1 MKENQPTDTPDEKDD
16 FAALFEESFQEQTR
30 FTPGQ
35 MVEAAIVKIDPS
47 WIFLDVG
54 RKGEGYLDRK
64 EMLDADGNLTVQEGD
79 NVRAY
84 YLPSQGHDLHFT
96 TKMGSGPMGQAQL
109 RSACTSG
116 IPVEGTIIKEMKG
129 GFEVKISGGMRA
141 FCPYSQMGLRR
152 EESPAEQVGK
162 SFTFKVTECA
172 ARNVVLSR
180 RSIVEGERQVMAQAL
195 KETLKEGQRLQATV
209 TSIQKFGAFADVG
222 GIEGLIPVSE
232 IAWGRTENVG
242 DKLKVGQQVEV
253 IVKKIDWES
262 NRISLS
268 IKDALPDPWQN
279 AEQAWPMGTYHH
291 GTVTRLAP
299 FGAFVAVEDGVEGL
313 IHISR
318 LGAGR
323 RINHPRDVLEEGQR
337 VEVRVEAVD
346 RTNKKLS
353 LSLAEISR
361 AQEEEEADIK
371 AYMQQSSS
379 ASQGLGTLGE
389 LLKGKL
395 QARNG
400 K

>member
-1 MKENQPTDTPDEKDD
+1 MKENQPTDTPEEKDD

-35 MVEAAIVKIDPS
+35 MIEAAIVKIDLS

-64 EMLDADGNLTVQEGD
+64 EMIDADGNLTVKEGD

-242 DKLKVGQQVEV
+242 DKLKVGQQVEI

-279 AEQAWPMGTYHH
+279 AEQTWPMGTYHH

-299 FGAFVAVEDGVEGL
+299 GQEVTYSATTLFGAVTGSRTVAVHKAGGL
-313 IHISR
+313 
-318 LGAGR
+318 LGR
-323 RINHPRDVLEEGQR
+323 RAAVTVTSEVAGPGAPLIPGPVLER
-337 VEVRVEAVD
+337 SNVRFLLDLAAATEV
-346 RTNKKLS
+346 
-353 LSLAEISR
+353 
-361 AQEEEEADIK
+361 K
-371 AYMQQSSS
+371 A
-379 ASQGLGTLGE
+379 A
-389 LLKGKL
+389 
-395 QARNG
+395 
-400 K
+400 

>member
-64 EMLDADGNLTVQEGD
+64 EMLDTDGNLTVQEGD

-109 RSACTSG
+109 RSACKSG

-279 AEQAWPMGTYHH
+279 AEQAWPTGTYHH

-323 RINHPRDVLEEGQR
+323 RINHPRDVLNEGQR

-395 QARNG
+395 QGR
-400 K
+400 

>member
-1 MKENQPTDTPDEKDD
+1 MKENQPTDTPEEKDD

-35 MVEAAIVKIDPS
+35 MIEAAIVKIDLS

-64 EMLDADGNLTVQEGD
+64 EMIDADGNLTVKEGD

-242 DKLKVGQQVEV
+242 DKLKVGQQVEI

-279 AEQAWPMGTYHH
+279 AEQTWPMGTYHH

-299 FGAFVAVEDGVEGL
+299 FGAFVAVGDGVEGL

-318 LGAGR
+318 LGADR
-323 RINHPRDVLEEGQR
+323 RINHPRDVLNEGQR

-395 QARNG
+395 QGR
-400 K
+400 